1 MIPSMFLNMG
11 LTYIGPIDGHNINH
25 MTEALKAAS
34 KVNKA
39 VVVHVVTRKVW
50 DTNQQN
56 VNRVGFMA

>member
-1 MIPSMFLNMG
+1 MG
-11 LTYIGPIDGHNINH
+11 LTYIGPIDGHNNH

-39 VVVHVVTRKVW
+39 VVVHVVTRKGMGYK
-50 DTNQQN
+50 QQN